1 MNLNDILKFD
11 WMNSK
16 SIRFVQEYGT
26 NTKKKWD
33 ETKKWETSRA
43 VAPFQWTLV
52 LTTFWTGQ
60 LCRPSDQWDRCQWVC
75 CDAHTDTNTQTHT
88 DTHIHTHT
96 QTHTVWRSLKS
107 HQMEIWRKAF
117 NSLATVRAFLS
128 LNVARPAPLA
138 VLAAPI
144 TRSLTTANDALWR
157 RPEVASAPLF
167 DEFRRFS
174 FTFNIPALNWNN
186 TNWGGFVELD
196 G

>member
-1 MNLNDILKFD
+1 MRNEPCSGTVSMNISVNNILD
-11 WMNSK
+11 W
-16 SIRFVQEYGT
+16 
-26 NTKKKWD
+26 
-33 ETKKWETSRA
+33 A
-43 VAPFQWTLV
+43 TLPTARSV
-52 LTTFWTGQ
+52 GSVPVGLLRRTH
-60 LCRPSDQWDRCQWVC
+60 R
-75 CDAHTDTNTQTHT
+75 HTQTHT
-88 DTHIHTHT
+88 YTHIHTHT

-174 FTFNIPALNWNN
+174 FTFNIPALNRNN
-186 TNWGGFVELD
+186 TN
-196 G
+196 